1 MGAFLFEPCPAKA
14 IGSFNDNLAFGIY
27 VCNRETDY
35 VKTVNEGINV
45 LRLYL
50 EEHNLIPLSQYI
62 KCLEDYK

>member
-14 IGSFNDNLAFGIY
+14 IGSFNDNLALGIY
-27 VCNRETDY
+27 VWNRETDY

-50 EEHNLIPLSQYI
+50 VTFKN
-62 KCLEDYK
+62 